1 MEPVTK
7 SRHLGESRHPERS
20 SAASPRSTVEGPVL
34 PHRARC
40 STCLLSVVALS
51 LALSAQT
58 PLFQDPNHPAQKPHE
73 VEYLYPEQLTLSAG
87 KPTEIKLHF
96 RVAPG
101 LHINSH
107 DPKEKFLI
115 PTDFSVPTNS
125 GVRLD
130 GAHYPEGAEFVLPA
144 DPSQKLSVY
153 TGEFTIDARLVA
165 TPGDHLV
172 QARLHYQACDENA
185 CMPPRTITASID
197 VIAK

>member
-1 MEPVTK
+1 MVMIT
-7 SRHLGESRHPERS
+7 
-20 SAASPRSTVEGPVL
+20 AST
-34 PHRARC
+34 
-40 STCLLSVVALS
+40 
-51 LALSAQT
+51 LALPAQT
-58 PLFQDPNHPAQKPHE
+58 PLFQDPNHPGQKPHE
-73 VEYLYPEQLTLSAG
+73 VDYLYPEQLTLSAG
-87 KPTEIKLHF
+87 KPAEIKLHF

-115 PTDFSVPTNS
+115 PTDLSLPADS

-130 GAHYPEGAEFVLPA
+130 AAHYPEGVAFVLPA

-172 QARLHYQACDENA
+172 QAHLHYQACDENA

-197 VIAK
+197 IIGK